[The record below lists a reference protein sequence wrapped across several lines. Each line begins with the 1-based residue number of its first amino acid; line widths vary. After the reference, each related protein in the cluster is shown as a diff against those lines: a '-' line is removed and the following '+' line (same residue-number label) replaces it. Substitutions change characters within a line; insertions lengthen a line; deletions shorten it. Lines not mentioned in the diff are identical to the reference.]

1 MSEKEQYQ
9 KELQAQLDAWTK
21 DVEKFK
27 LLSSKVSE
35 KARVAM
41 MLNIVTLE
49 EKIAE
54 GNAKL
59 AEVSSASEDA
69 WASMKEGVE
78 SAWTT
83 LKEAYKDATSKFT
96 S

>member
-59 AEVSSASEDA
+59 AEVSNASEDA